1 MKQLLWLSCAVLA
14 ACGGSVLEDTSS
26 GAGGGST
33 TSGTGDAGTTSGPT
47 TSTVTGSGTA
57 GEGSNGVGESSVG
70 VGGSGD
76 GGASPGVGGG
86 GDGGFGAGPGS
97 GGSDPVGVGGSGQT
111 STGSGDPPIA
121 CGMEECDPASEVC
134 CATFN
139 GAACIPADQDCQ
151 GATITCTS
159 VAQCDDGEICCGT
172 FGGGNGQ
179 TSCTSEPCG
188 GGGPGSGVQL
198 CESDAECP
206 PDVPCEPAPGGIG
219 FNFCNPGFG

>member
-14 ACGGSVLEDTSS
+14 ACGGSVLDDSSS
-26 GAGGGST
+26 GGSGST
-33 TSGTGDAGTTSGPT
+33 TATTGATGTTAGPT
-47 TSTVTGSGTA
+47 TSTSVTSTSS
-57 GEGSNGVGESSVG
+57 GEGGATDVAVG

-86 GDGGFGAGPGS
+86 GDGGFGPGS
-97 GGSDPVGVGGSGQT
+97 GGSDPGVGGSGQT
-111 STGSGDPPIA
+111 STGSGDTPIA
-121 CGMEECDPASEVC
+121 CGMAECDPASEVC

-139 GAACIPADQDCQ
+139 GAACIPADEDCQ
-151 GATITCTS
+151 GATISCTS

-179 TSCTSEPCG
+179 ASCTSEPCG

-198 CESDAECP
+198 CETDAECP
-206 PDVPCEPAPGGIG
+206 PDVPCEPAPGGIDLK
-219 FNFCNPGFG
+219 FCNPGFGG

>member
-57 GEGSNGVGESSVG
+57 GEGSNGVGESS
-70 VGGSGD
+70 
-76 GGASPGVGGG
+76 
-86 GDGGFGAGPGS
+86 
-97 GGSDPVGVGGSGQT
+97 VGVGGSGQT

>member
-1 MKQLLWLSCAVLA
+1 VYKPVQQCTHCGAGLSLDDLRKPNCTYCGTVLPHHAQAAQHAQVVGQVMGQMMQQQGQLL
-14 ACGGSVLEDTSS
+14 DQYR
-26 GAGGGST
+26 GAF
-33 TSGTGDAGTTSGPT
+33 
-47 TSTVTGSGTA
+47 
-57 GEGSNGVGESSVG
+57 GV
-70 VGGSGD
+70 
-76 GGASPGVGGG
+76 P
-86 GDGGFGAGPGS
+86 
-97 GGSDPVGVGGSGQT
+97 PVGVGGSGQT